1 MIIKDSTLQT
11 LRTMIRGEFKKAFE
25 DAVARE
31 DYKELVTIVT
41 SNTKT
46 NTYGWLG
53 QFPQIREWT
62 GDRVVKDMAEHSY
75 TIENKKYEA
84 TLGVNREDIE
94 DDNIGHYRPLSQ
106 MQGQE
111 CVDFFWREIA
121 KLVKA
126 GESSLCY
133 DGQNFFDT
141 DHPVYPNTDGTGTA
155 ANVSNIHGTATGDP
169 WYLLALNRPL
179 KPFIQQER
187 MKPEFDEIKDTK
199 SDTVFMKDQYLFG
212 IRYRGSWGYG
222 LWQQAVMSK
231 ETLTPTNFNAA
242 YGIMEQ
248 FKRDGGDPM
257 GIRPTHLLV
266 SPKNRVAAETLL
278 KSKTISGGATNTNY
292 ERVKLIVCPWLS

>member
-1 MIIKDSTLQT
+1 MIIKDSTLNS

-25 DAVARE
+25 EAVARE
-31 DYKELVTIVT
+31 DYKELVTIIP
-41 SNTKT
+41 SNTKS

-53 QFPQIREWT
+53 QFPQMREWV
-62 GDRVVKDMAEHSY
+62 GDRVVKDMKEQSY
-75 TIENKKYEA
+75 QIENRKYEA
-84 TLGVNREDIE
+84 TVSVNREDIE
-94 DDNIGHYRPLSQ
+94 DDNLGQYRPLSQ

-121 KLVKA
+121 GLVKD
-126 GESSLCY
+126 GESSICY

-141 DHPVYPNTDGTGTA
+141 DHPVYPNPDGTGA
-155 ANVSNIHGTATGDP
+155 ASTVSNIQGSGSGDP

-179 KPFIQQER
+179 KPFIMQER
-187 MKPEFDEIKDTK
+187 MKPEFDEVKNTQN
-199 SDTVFMKDQYLFG
+199 DTVFMKDKYLYG

-231 ETLTPTNFNAA
+231 ESLDTTNFNAA
-242 YGIMEQ
+242 YSMMEQ

-278 KSKTISGGATNTNY
+278 KSKTISGSTNTNY
-292 ERVKLIVCPWLS
+292 ERVKLIVCPWLA